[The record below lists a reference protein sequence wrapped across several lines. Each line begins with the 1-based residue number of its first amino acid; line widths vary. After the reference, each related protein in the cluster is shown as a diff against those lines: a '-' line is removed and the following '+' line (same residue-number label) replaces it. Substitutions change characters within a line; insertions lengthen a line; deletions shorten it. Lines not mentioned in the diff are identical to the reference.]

1 MAQAGQPISLAEQQN
16 AAASFFA
23 STIFNP
29 GTETL
34 LGIQAD
40 FLVGLESA
48 MTEWLHRRHEA
59 VLDAKRLITR
69 LRETQDIND
78 ILRAQQ
84 DWMSGAFRRM
94 AADAA
99 GMQSAFAFATKIGR
113 EAAEKSKIAA
123 DQGANA
129 AASIAQRLTPEKPG
143 RVQTS
148 GEKSE
153 TR

>member
-1 MAQAGQPISLAEQQN
+1 MLN
-16 AAASFFA
+16 A
-23 STIFNP
+23 

-34 LGIQAD
+34 LSIQAD

-59 VLDAKRLITR
+59 VLDAKRLVAR

-84 DWMSGAFRRM
+84 EWMSGAFRRL

-99 GMQSAFAFATKIGR
+99 GLQSALAFATKIGR
-113 EAAEKSKIAA
+113 EAEEKSRIAA
-123 DQGANA
+123 DQGAA
-129 AASIAQRLTPEKPG
+129 AATAIAQRLTPEKPG
-143 RVQTS
+143 RAPAPN
-148 GEKSE
+148 ERSE